1 MAAGRLCKR
10 GRSRVYES
18 SDDAGAHSLRVVILD
33 ACRNNPFEATMKRIA
48 GAGRNIGLGLARV
61 EPAQGTVI
69 VFSAKAGTIAAD
81 GDGG

>member
-1 MAAGRLCKR
+1 
-10 GRSRVYES
+10 
-18 SDDAGAHSLRVVILD
+18 VILD

-81 GDGG
+81 GAGG